1 MGICLNMI
9 VRNESKT
16 LPRLFATLRGVVD
29 YFVISDTGSTDD
41 TIKVIRALSQQY
53 KIPGIITEHPWVDF
67 AHNRSIAL
75 SEAIQANIA
84 GKHTCKWLMFI
95 DADEELVITDEQ
107 WKQKLE
113 EGKSYFVYK
122 KVHGYAFKHLF
133 LVWHP
138 GQQWHWEGPIH
149 NYLVNDVKKHEKV
162 HTQMLH
168 IIYHEFEG
176 AKSHPFKDSK
186 EKNLEDIRLLRIEL
200 DDTKINAD
208 NIHRFFQLAFT
219 YKNVGDI
226 PAAVGYMEQ
235 VAYFESTPASTK
247 YSALVFIAKYLIRE
261 KAQTARILSYLE
273 DAVKIDESRKEAY
286 YYRAVLYRR
295 EGKLEEAGA
304 ILEKAESIDF
314 TDRGYILIEEDIYN
328 WKIKY
333 ELVFIYYKT
342 NRLGDSVKLINQLL
356 NFETVPEMEQGFL
369 QTLKHRIDH
378 ISE

>member
-1 MGICLNMI
+1 
-9 VRNESKT
+9 
-16 LPRLFATLRGVVD
+16 
-29 YFVISDTGSTDD
+29 
-41 TIKVIRALSQQY
+41 
-53 KIPGIITEHPWVDF
+53 
-67 AHNRSIAL
+67 
-75 SEAIQANIA
+75 
-84 GKHTCKWLMFI
+84 
-95 DADEELVITDEQ
+95 
-107 WKQKLE
+107 
-113 EGKSYFVYK
+113 
-122 KVHGYAFKHLF
+122 
-133 LVWHP
+133 
-138 GQQWHWEGPIH
+138 
-149 NYLVNDVKKHEKV
+149 
-162 HTQMLH
+162 
-168 IIYHEFEG
+168 
-176 AKSHPFKDSK
+176 
-186 EKNLEDIRLLRIEL
+186 
-200 DDTKINAD
+200 
-208 NIHRFFQLAFT
+208 
-219 YKNVGDI
+219 VGDI